1 MQLRHTRSD
10 VGFLCE
16 VFDAK
21 FFSLETRLVFVA
33 RHCDRDGCHGGLL
46 VHLELASRS
55 DTQLQVQII
64 KVQLGT
70 KLHKNKMV
78 CSNRVFS
85 QKLCVL
91 FQ

>member
-1 MQLRHTRSD
+1 MIRYKPEDINKNFKVKVNLVGVGSLQLRHTRSD

-55 DTQLQVQII
+55 DTQLQVPKI
-64 KVQLGT
+64 
-70 KLHKNKMV
+70 
-78 CSNRVFS
+78 
-85 QKLCVL
+85 
-91 FQ
+91 